1 MMTDADYKRL
11 LKLVKLLDSTN
22 DGEVI
27 NAVTAVSRMLNQHGL
42 AWDDL
47 ILPRKLL
54 PVRARAVEPMV
65 AVSSGP
71 QEPIPL
77 SQATPQIMYDALLD
91 SPNLSPSI
99 RRDILGYRNAIADG
113 RVSAEMRADL
123 RSLYH
128 HVILQGRHV

>member
-1 MMTDADYKRL
+1 MMTAADYERL
-11 LKLVKLLDSTN
+11 LKLIKLLGSTN
-22 DGEVI
+22 DGEVL
-27 NAVTAVSRMLNQHGL
+27 NAVTAASRLLNQHGL

-54 PVRARAVEPMV
+54 PARARAVDPMV
-65 AVSSGP
+65 SAAAP
-71 QEPIPL
+71 QGPIPL
-77 SQATPQIMYDALLD
+77 SQATPQNMYDALLD

-99 RRDILGYRNAIADG
+99 RRDILGYRGAIADG

-128 HVILQGRHV
+128 HVILQGRAM

>member
-1 MMTDADYKRL
+1 
-11 LKLVKLLDSTN
+11 
-22 DGEVI
+22 
-27 NAVTAVSRMLNQHGL
+27 
-42 AWDDL
+42 
-47 ILPRKLL
+47 
-54 PVRARAVEPMV
+54 
-65 AVSSGP
+65 VSSGP

>member
-1 MMTDADYKRL
+1 MMTDAEYKRL
-11 LKLVKLLDSTN
+11 IKLVKLLGSTS
-22 DGEVI
+22 DGEVL
-27 NAVTAVSRMLNQHGL
+27 NAVTAVSRMLNQYGL

-54 PVRARAVEPMV
+54 PVRARAVETIVPV
-65 AVSSGP
+65 ASAP
-71 QEPIPL
+71 PEPTPL

-99 RRDILGYRNAIADG
+99 RRDILGYRSAIIEG